1 MRGLGGTRVGMGYG
15 VGRLLVPHRGTGPG
29 TCPPLGPIMDLFPI
43 MDISQLWIF
52 LNSGIMDLFPDLGLW
67 IYSRLWYD
75 YARLWYDYARL
86 WYD

>member
-52 LNSGIMDLFPDLGLW
+52 LNSGIMDISQFWNYGFIPGSRIMDLFP
-67 IYSRLWYD
+67 
-75 YARLWYDYARL
+75 AVV
-86 WYD
+86 